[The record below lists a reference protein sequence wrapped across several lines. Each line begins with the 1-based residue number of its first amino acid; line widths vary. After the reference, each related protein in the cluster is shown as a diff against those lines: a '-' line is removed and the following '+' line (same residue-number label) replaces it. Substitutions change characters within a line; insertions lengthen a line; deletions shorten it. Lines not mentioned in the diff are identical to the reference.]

1 MSKPMGPRGHNM
13 ARPPKKAK
21 KGTFKRLVSYVV
33 QFYKVPFFLVLICI
47 GISSL
52 ATALPG
58 IFQQKVLDAAE
69 KGLGFISSGS
79 SVDSALNTVLPK
91 IVNAVLVLIF
101 IYILGLIASFIKTRT
116 MASITQGFLHR
127 MRNLMF
133 GKMQTL
139 PIKYF
144 DTHKHGDIMS
154 HYTNDIDT
162 LRQLISQ
169 SLPQIITSCVIL
181 VTVLFIMLYFSLWM
195 TLVVLFGVVLML
207 ITTVKNQRFLPAPFA
222 QGGLFARTE
231 RLNVGSPLLR

>member
-13 ARPPKKAK
+13 ARPPKKAR
-21 KGTFKRLVSYVV
+21 KGTFKRLVGYVTEY
-33 QFYKVPFFLVLICI
+33 YKLPFILVLICI

-69 KGLGFISSGS
+69 TGLGYIGDGASTET
-79 SVDSALNTVLPK
+79 ALEMVLHE
-91 IVNAVLVLIF
+91 ITNAVLVLIC
-101 IYILGLIASFIKTRT
+101 IYAIGLVASFIKTRT
-116 MASITQGFLHR
+116 MAVITQGFLHR
-127 MRNLMF
+127 MRVLMF
-133 GKMQTL
+133 DKMQTL

-181 VTVLFIMLYFSLWM
+181 ITVLFIMLYFSLWM
-195 TLVVLFGVVLML
+195 TLVVLFGVMLML
-207 ITTVKNQRFLPAPFA
+207 ITTKKI
-222 QGGLFARTE
+222 GGGGAKYFIKQQQALGKRSE
-231 RLNVGSPLLR
+231 RAHV